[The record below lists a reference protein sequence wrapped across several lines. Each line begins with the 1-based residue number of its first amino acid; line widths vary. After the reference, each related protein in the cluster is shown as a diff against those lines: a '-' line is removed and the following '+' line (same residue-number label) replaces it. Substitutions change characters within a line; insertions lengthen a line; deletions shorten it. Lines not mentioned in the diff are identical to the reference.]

1 MHAPHLDFRVALLG
15 LDDIE
20 AGGGEPVAHIRNMR
34 QQGAEPSRAQ
44 SELRLVMR
52 GYEPENPVI
61 DHIAGLVA

>member
-20 AGGGEPVAHIRNMR
+20 AGGGEPVAYVRNMR

-52 GYEPENPVI
+52 GDEPEDSVI
-61 DHIAGLVA
+61 DLIAGFAA